1 MDDVRV
7 DKWLWAA
14 RFFKT
19 RSLAAEAI
27 DIGRIEVN
35 EERSKRS
42 RLLRVGD
49 VVKIRRP
56 PFEHVVRVV
65 ALSETRGPA
74 SAAQALYEE
83 TEESLKTRERLASQ
97 LRAMGPPPIREGRP
111 TKKER
116 RETDRW
122 RGRN

>member
-1 MDDVRV
+1 MDEVRI

-19 RSLAAEAI
+19 RSMAAEAI

-42 RLLRVGD
+42 RHLAVGD
-49 VVKIRRP
+49 RVRIRRP
-56 PFEHVVRVV
+56 PFEQVVVVRG
-65 ALSETRGPA
+65 LSETRGPA
-74 SAAQALYEE
+74 TVAQTLYEE
-83 TEESLKTRERLASQ
+83 TAESAAARDKLAAQLKAI
-97 LRAMGPPPIREGRP
+97 GPPAMREGKP

-116 RETDRW
+116 RDGDRW
-122 RGRN
+122 RGR